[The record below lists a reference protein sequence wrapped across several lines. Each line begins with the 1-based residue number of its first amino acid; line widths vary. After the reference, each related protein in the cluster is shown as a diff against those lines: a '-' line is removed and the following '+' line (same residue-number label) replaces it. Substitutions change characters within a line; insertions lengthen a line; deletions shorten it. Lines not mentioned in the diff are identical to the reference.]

1 MLIMETL
8 IDFAIVIGIILIIC
22 FLISKSTDKDIA
34 KRKKEEKENYKKQGL
49 NLANSYWIKLYSGF
63 REYGIKEDVKLMLFK
78 DRIIF
83 KIDYKVEKE
92 ILFKDIEDY
101 RIQTESQLIERASLM
116 KVACFGVFG
125 LGMKGKEKELNKEY
139 VYIRAIYEG
148 EQANIVFD
156 RGIGGNEEIV
166 QELHRLIKEYKNINV
181 DKNFVIE

>member
-1 MLIMETL
+1 MIYIGLFLVIC
-8 IDFAIVIGIILIIC
+8 IAIIYFA
-22 FLISKSTDKDIA
+22 DKDI
-34 KRKKEEKENYKKQGL
+34 KKSESEEIKKYKKQGL
-49 NLANSYWIKLYSGF
+49 LIIKAYYVKLYSGF
-63 REYGIKEDVKLMLFK
+63 REYGIQDGVRLLLFK

-83 KIDYKVEKE
+83 DFVNDKKT

-101 RIQTESQLIERASLM
+101 RVQTESQLIERASLM

-166 QELHRLIKEYKNINV
+166 QELHRLIKEYKSMNA
-181 DKNFVIE
+181 DKNIVIE

>member
-1 MLIMETL
+1 MGLVIVVIM
-8 IDFAIVIGIILIIC
+8 FFVIC
-22 FLISKSTDKDIA
+22 FFINRNTDKDIA

-49 NLANSYWIKLYSGF
+49 DLVNSYWIKLYSGF

-83 KIDYKVEKE
+83 KIDYEVKKE
-92 ILFKDIEDY
+92 ILFRDIEDY

-139 VYIRAIYEG
+139 VYIKAVYEG
-148 EQANIVFD
+148 EVANIIFE
-156 RGIGGNEEIV
+156 RGIGENEKII
-166 QELHRLIKEYKNINV
+166 QELHRLIKEYKNMDISNNV
-181 DKNFVIE
+181 ITE

>member
-1 MLIMETL
+1 MLIMGL
-8 IDFAIVIGIILIIC
+8 FIVIMIFVIVC
-22 FLISKSTDKDIA
+22 FIQFYIFKYKKKD
-34 KRKKEEKENYKKQGL
+34 RKKKKKIYNDKGL
-49 NLANSYWIKLYSGF
+49 DFIDYYWIKLYSGF
-63 REYGIKEDVKLMLFK
+63 REYGVKDTVQLTLFK
-78 DRIIF
+78 DRLIF
-83 KIDYKVEKE
+83 KIDGDEKE
-92 ILFKDIEDY
+92 VLFKDIQDY

-166 QELHRLIKEYKNINV
+166 QELHRLIKEYKNINI
-181 DKNFVIE
+181 DKNVVIE